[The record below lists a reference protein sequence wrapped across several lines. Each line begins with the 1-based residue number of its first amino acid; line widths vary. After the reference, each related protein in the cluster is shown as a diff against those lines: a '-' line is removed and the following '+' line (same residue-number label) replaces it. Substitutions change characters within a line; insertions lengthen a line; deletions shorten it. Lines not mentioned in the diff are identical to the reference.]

1 MVAFN
6 QVRTTNPPNLISR
19 KFFWPYG
26 ITTTVPFLINRHLP
40 DLGNHALSHVLPSS
54 MFIRIEHKLKN
65 NYYLRNF
72 LKKVVTCYTKIQYEE
87 SQNVYFLT

>member
-1 MVAFN
+1 
-6 QVRTTNPPNLISR
+6 
-19 KFFWPYG
+19 
-26 ITTTVPFLINRHLP
+26 
-40 DLGNHALSHVLPSS
+40 

-72 LKKVVTCYTKIQYEE
+72 LKKVVTRYTKIQYEE